1 MDGWMN
7 GWTMDGSMKRWMDGW
22 TIDIGMDRR
31 MDGGMENGWMNG
43 WYALNNIKIYV
54 IKIII

>member
-1 MDGWMN
+1 MN